1 MTWITNTS
9 AQAGARSPATGWL
22 NSMTIDSY
30 AKVQASIALWLNR
43 PDLGVY
49 IPDFI
54 ALAENRLNRLLCD
67 NVNLVK
73 KTSITL
79 SSSETCLPDDFNGM
93 VSLIY
98 PGPSGGAL
106 RYKPASDFFDLRTT
120 GGPYP
125 QYFTISAGN
134 LCVWPGP
141 SDAATLTMRYRTKL
155 DALKYGPNWLLDNH
169 PDAYVFGALVEACG
183 YEEDPRGPLWQ
194 NKFNTIIEE
203 INDQAQDIAFG
214 GPLQVKSCGG
224 E

>member
-1 MTWITNTS
+1 
-9 AQAGARSPATGWL
+9 
-22 NSMTIDSY
+22 MTISSY
-30 AKVQASIALWLNR
+30 AQVQSSVAMWLNR
-43 PDLGVY
+43 PDLGAF

-54 ALAENRLNRLLCD
+54 ALAENRLNRILCD

-79 SSSETCLPDDFNGM
+79 SGPEACLPEDFNGV

-98 PGPSGGAL
+98 PGSNGGAL

-125 QYFTISAGN
+125 QYFTISAGK

-141 SDAATLTMRYRTKL
+141 SDSATLTLRYRIKL
-155 DALKYGPNWLLDNH
+155 DALKYGPNWLLENH
-169 PDAYVFGALVEACG
+169 QDAYVFGALVEAADFVG
-183 YEEDPRGPLWQ
+183 SAEDRGPLWQ
-194 NKFNTIIEE
+194 GKFDRCMAE
-203 INDQAQDIAFG
+203 INKQAQDIAFG